1 MGNRSCP
8 VCGNNHS
15 EMIERIAMKIPEEYH
30 LPDFYDVVVC
40 KECGMVYADTSAS
53 MEDYDWYYTHCNFY
67 GDDSKDDNSYRYE
80 IVKDMIEKYFSK
92 ESVLMELGAG
102 NGRFEIALKEH
113 GYKHI
118 KATDPSEESI
128 KRLREAGIE
137 AETANIYDPVLLEET
152 NKFDGIFLFEVIEH
166 LLRPRIGIENI
177 VKRLKQNGIFIIS
190 VPDYSIISECESS
203 VPNYFNLEHINYF
216 SEVSL
221 DYLMALYGMERIDQ
235 FHVGADLLQVYQN
248 NGKAVL
254 PAKDTVTEAATRS
267 YFRGQHEKSTRVER
281 IIETLYREK
290 TELVIWGTG
299 AYVMNLFANT
309 CLQKCNIKCFVD
321 NNKIK
326 QGRQIYGYDIF
337 PPEYLE
343 SRQCTV
349 LVCSMLYGEQ
359 IRKQIEEMNINSTV
373 IVL

>member
-30 LPDFYDVVVC
+30 LPGSYDVVVC

-67 GDDSKDDNSYRYE
+67 GDDSKDDNSSRYG
-80 IVKDMIEKYFSK
+80 IVKDMIEKYLA
-92 ESVLMELGAG
+92 EDSVLLELGAG
-102 NGRFEIALKEH
+102 NGRFEIALKEN

-118 KATDPSEESI
+118 KGTDPSEESVR
-128 KRLREAGIE
+128 RLREAGI
-137 AETANIYDPVLLEET
+137 AAQIANIYDCVLPEET
-152 NKFDGIFLFEVIEH
+152 DKYDGIFLFEVAEH
-166 LLRPRIGIENI
+166 LLQPCMGIENI
-177 VKRLKQNGIFIIS
+177 GKRLKQNGIFMIS
-190 VPDYSIISECESS
+190 VPDYSIIGEVESS

-216 SEVSL
+216 SEFSL

-235 FHVGADLLQVYQN
+235 IHAGVDLIQVYQKI
-248 NGKAVL
+248 GRLAV
-254 PAKDTVTEAATRS
+254 PVKDTVTKAAIYS
-267 YFRGQHEKSTRVER
+267 YFKRQHEKSRQVKS
-281 IIETLYREK
+281 IIETLYKKK

-299 AYVMNLFANT
+299 SYVMNLFANT

-359 IRKQIEEMNINSTV
+359 IRKQIEEININSTV